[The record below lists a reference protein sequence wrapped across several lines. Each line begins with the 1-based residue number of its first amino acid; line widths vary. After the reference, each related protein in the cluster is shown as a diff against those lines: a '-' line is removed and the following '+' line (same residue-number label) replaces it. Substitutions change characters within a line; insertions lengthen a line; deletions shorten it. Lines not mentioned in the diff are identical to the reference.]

1 VFTQTTQFDA
11 MQARADVSRAAS
23 ACSNASWRRDRS
35 HVAKPA
41 ADIAFAAMA
50 IVPVYQGTLGFP
62 ATDGKHIGR
71 RLGVASP

>member
-50 IVPVYQGTLGFP
+50 IVPV
-62 ATDGKHIGR
+62 
-71 RLGVASP
+71 